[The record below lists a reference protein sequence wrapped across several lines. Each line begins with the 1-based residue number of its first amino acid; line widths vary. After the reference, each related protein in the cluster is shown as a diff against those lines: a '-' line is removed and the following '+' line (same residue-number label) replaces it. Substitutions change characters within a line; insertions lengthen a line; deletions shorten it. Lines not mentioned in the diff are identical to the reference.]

1 MKGLLFPLSLL
12 SIAHRLLILTL
23 LDRLWA

>member
-1 MKGLLFPLSLL
+1 MKGLLFSSSLL
-12 SIAHRLLILTL
+12 SIAHRPLILTL